1 VDDFVFETLGDAV
14 LVFDNFLLGKQVHT
28 HTAFL
33 VVVAL
38 ALALALAVDDT
49 LALALAVDDTLALAV
64 GDTLAMTVE
73 VRVPAAVVVGV
84 AHVCCCLDTLS
95 SPIGPSS
102 PDPRKAKRAR
112 QGCHGFHAR
121 IINAD
126 GDTRAK

>member
-38 ALALALAVDDT
+38 A